1 MTTTGSSDSGSSSS
15 CFRWE
20 ACFLRSLLLSFSR
33 FPLFATLF
41 GKSAG
46 SFTGL
51 RFLQHFLNF
60 FPEPHGHASAPDIG
74 FGAGVVVVVVVVVE
88 VVAVAR
94 EVVAAGATVAEVA
107 EEVVEV
113 VEVAG
118 VVVVEAGVDF
128 EVFFSMS
135 GGIKMDDLG
144 GSN

>member
-60 FPEPHGHASAPDIG
+60 FPEPHGHASAPDID

-88 VVAVAR
+88 VVAVAK
-94 EVVAAGATVAEVA
+94 VAAGATVAEVA

-113 VEVAG
+113 VEVAA

-135 GGIKMDDLG
+135 GGIKMDDDLG